1 MDQTFVNTALE
12 QIEEHKHE
20 IKKLR
25 KQIHNHKMKHLMKE
39 KYKKMSE
46 EQRQQKIDNVKQ
58 HTLKKKIENNETIY
72 SGAGRPKKK

>member
-46 EQRQQKIDNVKQ
+46 EERQKKLQK
-58 HTLKKKIENNETIY
+58 T
-72 SGAGRPKKK
+72 